1 MYGFDNSPMNNAPPT
16 SQGDAMIHLAIRL
29 GGVETAL
36 RTVVTH
42 EKLMVVL
49 NDNRR
54 EITETVKLSEDH
66 LGAMI
71 EAQSQ
76 LSSQRDQENRAAQDR
91 RINEM
96 MESLTRMAVE
106 RDRSIDGR
114 IAEAVK
120 NAMKERDDQHAQ
132 ARKAIEDKAK
142 DAVRGWRIMFSGGGA
157 VIGGII
163 AVFALFMAQKMFG
176 WSPF

>member
-1 MYGFDNSPMNNAPPT
+1 MDGYDTPMGPAPST
-16 SQGDAMIHLAIRL
+16 SREDALINVAIRL
-29 GGVETAL
+29 GGVESSL

-42 EKLMVVL
+42 EKLMVVM
-49 NDNRR
+49 NDHRR
-54 EITETVKLSEDH
+54 EITDTVKSSETH

-91 RINEM
+91 RINEL

-120 NAMKERDDQHAQ
+120 QAMNERDEQHAK

-157 VIGGII
+157 VIGGVI
-163 AVFALFMAQKMFG
+163 AVLALFLAQKMFG

>member
-1 MYGFDNSPMNNAPPT
+1 MDGYDTPMGPAPST
-16 SQGDAMIHLAIRL
+16 SREDALINVAIRL
-29 GGVETAL
+29 GGVESSL

-42 EKLMVVL
+42 EKLMVVM
-49 NDNRR
+49 NDHRR
-54 EITETVKLSEDH
+54 EITDTVKGSENH

-76 LSSQRDQENRAAQDR
+76 LSSQRDRESREAQDR
-91 RINEM
+91 RINEL

-106 RDRSIDGR
+106 RDRNIDAR

-120 NAMKERDDQHAQ
+120 TAMKERDDQHAQ

-163 AVFALFMAQKMFG
+163 AVFALFLAQKMFG